1 MQCNNVSVHIIN
13 TFCCKKQLMLHSSVI
28 GRAPRQSSSGGVA
41 LISLAVTRVWDS
53 VWVIQCHGRSSSS
66 SASSLTALPALFTLW
81 TRASFPARI
90 VKAKVCGKFAELCIL
105 GFCGDSVKFITMCH
119 HSCVWIFSVL
129 LLGFCARERLELEL
143 CAGPDWTLGF
153 CGSGL
158 TCAALNR
165 TGPALAPETG
175 VCRGQCRALI
185 DIIKEVY
192 DMCSVGMVTLEIQ

>member
-1 MQCNNVSVHIIN
+1 M
-13 TFCCKKQLMLHSSVI
+13 
-28 GRAPRQSSSGGVA
+28 
-41 LISLAVTRVWDS
+41 
-53 VWVIQCHGRSSSS
+53 IQCHGRSSSS
-66 SASSLTALPALFTLW
+66 SSSLIALPALFTLW

-185 DIIKEVY
+185 DIIKEQARL
-192 DMCSVGMVTLEIQ
+192 DMICAVLGWLQITTLLEKTKQYKPLQKF